1 MLRPQVLDAG
11 EGVRGVKAEKI
22 PGSGEGL
29 LHSALLVSQAQ
40 APPGSQPAPSLL
52 SLSLSL
58 PGMEAQGCGS
68 SPAPQRK
75 AGLAQNPGCKG
86 PHHASTEV
94 RTSRGDGDASW
105 RRRELFKEV
114 PVVSGGQQPL
124 HASAPVDESEVWS
137 GPSGALGALS
147 QVVCVAGRPGRQR
160 NL

>member
-1 MLRPQVLDAG
+1 MEVGELEVG
-11 EGVRGVKAEKI
+11 EGERGEDTREWRRTSALCLI
-22 PGSGEGL
+22 NQPGSGPAGFP
-29 LHSALLVSQAQ
+29 SSTF
-40 APPGSQPAPSLL
+40 PPLPLP
-52 SLSLSL
+52 LSLSL
-58 PGMEAQGCGS
+58 PGTEAQGCGS
-68 SPAPQRK
+68 SPAPRTQ

-114 PVVSGGQQPL
+114 PVVSGGQQPF

-137 GPSGALGALS
+137 GASGALGALS